1 MNETLQKYPN
11 AIYQWNSHFKSQFG
25 RFYFDNP
32 FKSRLNN
39 LYNASGKKGENKKMF
54 IVLIAFMRKIRT
66 DEALKKRM
74 VFYRVLKLQNIF
86 ECFKNHTNA
95 FYLIVLPSYWS
106 QVR

>member
-1 MNETLQKYPN
+1 
-11 AIYQWNSHFKSQFG
+11 
-25 RFYFDNP
+25 
-32 FKSRLNN
+32 
-39 LYNASGKKGENKKMF
+39 MF

-95 FYLIVLPSYWS
+95 FYLIVLPSY
-106 QVR
+106 